1 MRHTFIVSYDIS
13 DPKRLRRVFRACQ
26 DYGNHLQYSV
36 FECDLNA
43 TERTELEAK
52 LRDVINHEMD
62 QVLFVELGPA
72 ESRGDRV
79 ITALGQAYHHFDA
92 PCYVV

>member
-1 MRHTFIVSYDIS
+1 MRHTYIVSYDIR
-13 DPKRLRRVFRACQ
+13 DPKRLRKVFRTCE

-43 TERTELEAK
+43 QEKVELETK
-52 LRDVINHEMD
+52 LKGIIQHEQD
-62 QVLFVELGPA
+62 QVLFIALGPV
-72 ESRGDRV
+72 ESRGERT
-79 ITALGQAYHHFDA
+79 ISALGQAYNHFDQ

>member
-13 DPKRLRRVFRACQ
+13 DAKRLRKVFRVCQ

-43 TERTELEAK
+43 AEKVELESRLKA
-52 LRDVINHEMD
+52 VIHHDDD
-62 QVLFVELGPA
+62 QVLFIALGPT
-72 ESRGDRV
+72 ETRGDRT
-79 ITALGQAYHHFDA
+79 ITALGQAYHHFDQ